1 MACRFV
7 FRHWCQ
13 REPGRVSD
21 LLIAVWIAAISNR
34 IDLLIA
40 ILMNSIIAGDRSFIE
55 NAGVLESAGFYFCN
69 LL

>member
-7 FRHWCQ
+7 CRHACQ

-21 LLIAVWIAAISNR
+21 RLIEIGMPAITNPV
-34 IDLLIA
+34 DFLIA